1 MMAMRELAV
10 PLLAALALTACDRSA
25 QSNPNAPGRPGT
37 SNPTEVVL
45 PQAGEGPPGGS
56 SGPAGK
62 GPIAGSSGGS
72 AVPGTTGSGGVETSQ
87 AQRGQP
93 AQPGTGTTGGLGGN
107 AGLGMTGSFPGG
119 ATTTTPGVPSQGP
132 APPGSSNSV
141 SGGATGGR

>member
-1 MMAMRELAV
+1 MAKRVLAAT
-10 PLLAALALTACDRSA
+10 LLAAFALAGCDRSA

-37 SNPTEVVL
+37 NNPTEVAL
-45 PQAGEGPPGGS
+45 PQAGDSAPGGS
-56 SGPAGK
+56 SGPAGR
-62 GPIAGSSGGS
+62 GPVPGSSGGS

-93 AQPGTGTTGGLGGN
+93 AQPGTGTTGGLGGS

-119 ATTTTPGVPSQGP
+119 STSTPGVPSQGA
-132 APPGSSNSV
+132 APQGSPNAV